1 MYSIGFAYFWF
12 VAMEKTV
19 ALFTFP
25 HYRVLSFYPTK
36 MAFLLNRNQNKKTNF
51 ILLETIL
58 CCGIISLV
66 LLAASFPVNQMM
78 NKIALVSD
86 SRSIVQD
93 IELVRA
99 LSQMQSEKLKME
111 FFGSLNRYR
120 FEIKQGGMGKQGGC
134 IERTFHHGIGFPNYF
149 SISSVRYIDESGL
162 SKTGSINFGSTS
174 SEIYGTLVFD
184 SSGTPSQGGHLVIM
198 NSQTR
203 TALSII
209 VKPVTGRVRVGKV
222 HFIHP

>member
-1 MYSIGFAYFWF
+1 
-12 VAMEKTV
+12 
-19 ALFTFP
+19 
-25 HYRVLSFYPTK
+25 
-36 MAFLLNRNQNKKTNF
+36 MAFLLIRNQLKKTNF
-51 ILLETIL
+51 ILLETVL
-58 CCGIISLV
+58 SCGIISLM
-66 LLAASFPVNQMM
+66 LLASSLPLSQMI

-86 SRSIVQD
+86 SKSIVRD
-93 IELVRA
+93 IELVRS

-120 FEIKQGGMGKQGGC
+120 FEIMQGGMGKRGC
-134 IERTFHHGIGFPNYF
+134 FIERTFQHGIGFPYYF
-149 SISSVRYIDESGL
+149 SVSSVRYIDESGL

-174 SEIYGTLVFD
+174 SEIYGSLVFD

-203 TALSII
+203 NALSII
-209 VKPVTGRVRVGKV
+209 VKPVTGRVRIGKV